1 VSLSSGDEV
10 PHIFTRNSRLR
21 SGEFLITS
29 AKRLFQQHRPEAVLA
44 VVVKLRCNKRL
55 LLDHLVGA
63 REHRRRH
70 FEPERV
76 RRTQIDH
83 ELELGRLQRSK
94 SGASY
99 TEFKKPLRSKP
110 PVARVKTPVL
120 LVKTPTC
127 KNHLL
132 KRVWESVRR
141 AGVGKGR
148 QATVYV
154 QEIPAL
160 GRRALAIRE
169 LPMRCAARLPWCSHA
184 LP

>member
-1 VSLSSGDEV
+1 MISTLALGLLHLSQPTLAVHIGASRSCHKRPLSRCSNNPYAEARLTQSPRRQERAASVATSSPSVFAVLRLIMNSNLVGCSAQRAVRAIRNSKSLSGQG
-10 PHIFTRNSRLR
+10 P
-21 SGEFLITS
+21 
-29 AKRLFQQHRPEAVLA
+29 Q
-44 VVVKLRCNKRL
+44 L
-55 LLDHLVGA
+55 LG
-63 REHRRRH
+63 
-70 FEPERV
+70 
-76 RRTQIDH
+76 
-83 ELELGRLQRSK
+83 
-94 SGASY
+94 
-99 TEFKKPLRSKP
+99 SKP
-110 PVARVKTPVL
+110 PVL

>member
-1 VSLSSGDEV
+1 MRCNEHRGNDICRFESSHPGQADGA
-10 PHIFTRNSRLR
+10 H
-21 SGEFLITS
+21 
-29 AKRLFQQHRPEAVLA
+29 QHRQWPRPYLEAVLA

-83 ELELGRLQRSK
+83 ELELGRLQHSK

-169 LPMRCAARLPWCSHA
+169 LPMRCAGRLPWCSQT

>member
-1 VSLSSGDEV
+1 MTSAGSSPLSPARQTVHTNTANDLVPTSKQSSLWSSSCAATNGCYSITSSARASIVGGTSSPSVFAVLRLIMNSNLVGCSAQRAVRAIRNSKSLSGQG
-10 PHIFTRNSRLR
+10 P
-21 SGEFLITS
+21 
-29 AKRLFQQHRPEAVLA
+29 Q
-44 VVVKLRCNKRL
+44 L
-55 LLDHLVGA
+55 LG
-63 REHRRRH
+63 
-70 FEPERV
+70 
-76 RRTQIDH
+76 
-83 ELELGRLQRSK
+83 
-94 SGASY
+94 
-99 TEFKKPLRSKP
+99 SKP
-110 PVARVKTPVL
+110 PVL